1 MMRGGKTASIKGR
14 CEIGKS
20 SPKPPDPKE
29 TSAASTSTNVG
40 TAVANAFMGNVNQ
53 VTPDGTLN
61 YNQTGTYKWN
71 DPYTGKSYDI
81 PTFTATQTLS
91 DAQQQMKNQTDQA
104 QINLATLA
112 KDQSGRLNDVLSK
125 PFDPNSVNAPSL
137 TTDFSADRQKVEDAL
152 MARLQPKMDQDRTRL
167 ETQLANSGI
176 QLGSDAYS
184 RAMNDN
190 SQATNDARL
199 GAILSAGQEQSRL
212 TQLNNSTRAQ
222 AMQEAYANR
231 NQPINEISAL
241 MSGSQVS
248 QPNFVNANMPNI
260 PTTDVAGLI
269 NTNYDQQV
277 AAYQQKAG
285 ATNAILGGL
294 FGLGGKMIGLSDDDA
309 KKDKERIADIA
320 PGMGLWKFHY
330 KGEKAS
336 SPLRLGLMA
345 SEVEKKVP
353 EAVSRR
359 PDGYR
364 QVDYGKALGTVFGVG
379 EAA

>member
-1 MMRGGKTASIKGR
+1 M
-14 CEIGKS
+14 GKS
-20 SPKPPDPKE
+20 APKPPDPKE

-91 DAQQQMKNQTDQA
+91 EAQQQMKNQTDQA

-137 TTDFSADRQKVEDAL
+137 TADFSADRQKVEDAL

-269 NTNYDQQV
+269 NENYNQKL

-285 ATNAILGGL
+285 MAQNVLGGL
-294 FGLGGKMIGLSDDDA
+294 FGLGSSFIMASDRRVKEDIQKIGKTSDGQNLY
-309 KKDKERIADIA
+309 R
-320 PGMGLWKFHY
+320 FRY
-330 KGEKAS
+330 KGDDK
-336 SPLRLGLMA
+336 PQIGLMA
-345 SEVEKKVP
+345 QEVEKKKP
-353 EAVSRR
+353 EAVIEI
-359 PDGYR
+359 GGVKH
-364 QVDYGKALGTVFGVG
+364 VDYNKALPMGSVFGMGKA
-379 EAA
+379 A

>member
-1 MMRGGKTASIKGR
+1 M
-14 CEIGKS
+14 GKS
-20 SPKPPDPKE
+20 APKPPDPKE

-91 DAQQQMKNQTDQA
+91 EAQQQMKNQTDQA

-112 KDQSGRLNDVLSK
+112 KDQSGRLNDILAK
-125 PFDPNSVNAPSL
+125 PFDPNSVDAPSL

-176 QLGSDAYS
+176 QMGSDAYS

-190 SQATNDARL
+190 NSAVNDARL

-222 AMQEAYANR
+222 AMQEAFAGR
-231 NQPINEISAL
+231 NQPINEITAL

-248 QPNFVNANMPNI
+248 NPNFVNANMPSI

-269 NTNYDQQV
+269 NENYNQKL

-285 ATNAILGGL
+285 AAQNVLGGL
-294 FGLGGKMIGLSDDDA
+294 FGLGGSMIMASDRRLKTDI
-309 KKDKERIADIA
+309 KKVGKTEDGQNLYSYR
-320 PGMGLWKFHY
+320 Y
-330 KGEKAS
+330 KAGG
-336 SPLRLGLMA
+336 PMQIGLMA
-345 SEVEKKVP
+345 QEVKKKHP
-353 EAVSRR
+353 EAIVPMKS
-359 PDGYR
+359 GHMA
-364 QVDYGKALGTVFGVG
+364 VDYSKALPMGSVFGMGKA
-379 EAA
+379 A

>member
-1 MMRGGKTASIKGR
+1 MRGGKTASIKGR

-91 DAQQQMKNQTDQA
+91 EAQQQMKNQTDQA

-190 SQATNDARL
+190 SQATTDARL

-269 NTNYDQQV
+269 NENYNQKMQ
-277 AAYQQKAG
+277 AYQQKAG
-285 ATNAILGGL
+285 AAQNVLGGL
-294 FGLGGKMIGLSDDDA
+294 FGLGSSFIMASDRRLKTDIKKVGKTDDGQNLYSY
-309 KKDKERIADIA
+309 R
-320 PGMGLWKFHY
+320 Y
-330 KGEKAS
+330 KAGG
-336 SPLRLGLMA
+336 PMQIGLMA
-345 SEVEKKVP
+345 QEVQKKHP
-353 EAVSRR
+353 EAIVPMKS
-359 PDGYR
+359 GHMA
-364 QVDYGKALGTVFGVG
+364 VDYSKALGGVFGTGV
-379 EAA
+379 AA